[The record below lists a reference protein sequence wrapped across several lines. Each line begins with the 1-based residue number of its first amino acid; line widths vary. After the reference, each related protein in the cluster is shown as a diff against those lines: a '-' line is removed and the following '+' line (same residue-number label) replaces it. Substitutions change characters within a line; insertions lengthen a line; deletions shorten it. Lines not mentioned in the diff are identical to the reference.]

1 VRDGNLK
8 VVIVGSGP
16 AGLFAAYE
24 LSSKFDVNVF
34 DMASTPGG
42 SGLRSDGK
50 LNFHPRIGGDLTEFL
65 DEEEAWNLLKYIEN
79 IFIELGAP
87 EPNFREDM
95 LRRLELKAVKAGIKF
110 IPIRQSHIG
119 SDELPKFLNRMV
131 DLLKDKGVKFYMN
144 HRVSDIIVEGNT
156 VKYVVVKGKKVS
168 TDFLLLA
175 PGRIGS
181 EWLEKTLRSIGVRLN
196 FNPIDIGVRVEVP
209 TEIFYEIVY
218 EYGAWDPKFHV
229 RTSSYDDFVRT
240 FCTNPDGY
248 VVIEPYGNS
257 IFGVNGHSFRKRKSG
272 LTNFALLV
280 RVSLT
285 QPLENTMLYG
295 KRIAQLINTLGG
307 GKPIIQRLG
316 DLLRSRRSTWSRINK
331 SYIEPTLKNVT
342 PGDIAMA
349 YPHRILQDIL
359 EGLEKL
365 DKVVQG
371 VYNDNTL
378 LYAPEIK
385 FYAMRVKTNNQLQTK
400 IRNLFVAGD
409 GAGVS
414 RGIIG
419 AAATGI
425 IASRGI
431 IREANK

>member
-1 VRDGNLK
+1 
-8 VVIVGSGP
+8 
-16 AGLFAAYE
+16 
-24 LSSKFDVNVF
+24 
-34 DMASTPGG
+34 M
-42 SGLRSDGK
+42 
-50 LNFHPRIGGDLTEFL
+50 
-65 DEEEAWNLLKYIEN
+65 
-79 IFIELGAP
+79 
-87 EPNFREDM
+87 
-95 LRRLELKAVKAGIKF
+95 
-110 IPIRQSHIG
+110 
-119 SDELPKFLNRMV
+119 
-131 DLLKDKGVKFYMN
+131 
-144 HRVSDIIVEGNT
+144 
-156 VKYVVVKGKKVS
+156 
-168 TDFLLLA
+168 
-175 PGRIGS
+175 
-181 EWLEKTLRSIGVRLN
+181 
-196 FNPIDIGVRVEVP
+196 
-209 TEIFYEIVY
+209 
-218 EYGAWDPKFHV
+218 
-229 RTSSYDDFVRT
+229 
-240 FCTNPDGY
+240 
-248 VVIEPYGNS
+248 YGNS

-280 RVSLT
+280 RVGLT

-295 KRIAQLINTLGG
+295 RRIAQLINTLGG

-385 FYAMRVKTNNQLQTK
+385 FYAMRVETNNQLQTK

>member
-1 VRDGNLK
+1 MKK

-24 LSSKFDVNVF
+24 LISNFEVSIF

-42 SGLRSDGK
+42 SGLKSDGK
-50 LNFHPRIGGDLTEFL
+50 LNFHPKIGGDLTEFL
-65 DEEEAWNLLKYIEN
+65 GEEEAWNLLKYIED
-79 IFIELGAP
+79 IFIKLGAP
-87 EPNFREDM
+87 RPSFREDM
-95 LRRLELKAVKAGIKF
+95 LKRLELKAVKAGLKF

-119 SDELPKFLNRMV
+119 SDELPKFLARMV
-131 DLLKDKGVKFYMN
+131 KLLKENGVKFYMN
-144 HRVSDIIVEGNT
+144 KRVTDIVVEENS
-156 VKYVVVKGKKVS
+156 VRYVVADGKKIY

-181 EWLEKTLRSIGVRLN
+181 EWLEKTLRKIGVELK

-209 TEIFYEIVY
+209 TEVFYEIVY

-248 VVIEPYGNS
+248 VVVEPYGNS
-257 IFGVNGHSFRKRKSG
+257 VFGVNGHSFRKRKSG

-280 RVSLT
+280 RVGLT
-285 QPLENTMLYG
+285 QPLENTMIYG
-295 KRIAQLINTLGG
+295 KRLAQLINTLGG

-316 DLLRSRRSTWSRINK
+316 DLVRYRRSTWGRINR
-331 SYIEPTLKNVT
+331 SYITPTLKNVT

-349 YPHRILQDIL
+349 YPHRIVQDIL

-371 VYNDNTL
+371 VYSDGTL

-385 FYAMRVKTNNQLQTK
+385 FYAMRVETNKYLQTK

-431 IREANK
+431 IRESK